1 MALVAFDFNELRS
14 GSAEAFR
21 QLTDL
26 VKIPVLMAA
35 ILQDIGHY
43 HPNAQKI
50 IHGVDGKLDFFAP

>member
-1 MALVAFDFNELRS
+1 
-14 GSAEAFR
+14 
-21 QLTDL
+21 LTDL